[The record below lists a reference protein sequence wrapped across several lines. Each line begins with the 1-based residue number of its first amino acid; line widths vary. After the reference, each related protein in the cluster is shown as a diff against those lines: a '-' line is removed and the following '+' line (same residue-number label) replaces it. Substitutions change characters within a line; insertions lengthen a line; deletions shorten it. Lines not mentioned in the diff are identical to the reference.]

1 MKTLAKMTLA
11 ALALSATAAAADQG
25 DKITALGYGHTQQQ
39 AKIVTIQTWTTAA
52 HDSYGYADWNT
63 AYIGH
68 MECIQNPA
76 YASNK
81 YSTLSR
87 EIIKIGG
94 DQNAP
99 WSCIVSG
106 FQDVK
111 TTYDGTYKQP
121 DYNTGHADGYT
132 PNHTGGYVGNAYKDN
147 GYSGGFIGNAY
158 KGNGHTGGYTGNT
171 YKGNG
176 YTGGS
181 TYKY

>member
-1 MKTLAKMTLA
+1 MKILAKMTLA
-11 ALALSATAAAADQG
+11 ALALSATAAAAAQG

-39 AKIVTIQTWTTAA
+39 AKIVTIQTWTNAA
-52 HDSYGYADWNT
+52 HDAYGYADWNT

-87 EIIKIGG
+87 EIIKTGG
-94 DQNAP
+94 DQTAP

-121 DYNTGHADGYT
+121 DHYGGHDGGFTPTHSGGYT
-132 PNHTGGYVGNAYKDN
+132 
-147 GYSGGFIGNAY
+147 GNAY
-158 KGNGHTGGYTGNT
+158 KGNGYSGGYTDGYSGGYTGNAH
-171 YKGNG
+171 
-176 YTGGS
+176 TGGS